1 VKHKAIFLL
10 LLLGCTFAAGAQTH
24 SRDAIPRLLTPQA
37 YAAGSSFS
45 PYAFTRLETETDG
58 LLADI
63 TAEDL
68 VVGFPNPNEIRVIGN
83 DLDVD
88 GNVLI
93 VNNGTLRVEGARLRV
108 RGNVRVFHAGTLEV
122 LEGSLEF
129 TPEYLYQYGI
139 TAANTAALWL
149 RNSVLQCGGYNVGC
163 ALADTAALRF
173 DGSSISGGVLTTT
186 LGGWSRID
194 AAGSSNLGEML
205 FFDST
210 RGSFTDC
217 DALLSWL
224 TLPAASTLDA
234 SMPGARVLGSW
245 HFPDSARQQNGFGY
259 RVSYAGC
266 TNLRWGLMLEAGCD
280 ATLRDSD
287 FLAVGGLFR
296 GSGATE
302 VSGLVNNAIPRSYT
316 YPAQDRDV
324 QFENCSVQV
333 WNLYA
338 LDAFRLGVRNSIIG
352 EVLAMGNSDV
362 LLQNAICDGTGGYA
376 GTQDQATMLFA
387 QSQITAPVIARDQSQ
402 LTLLLSSLQTHAP
415 HAAGNGVV
423 ALFHSSFPGL
433 PTVEAGAAAVIM
445 GIDDRAAAPVESDV
459 PLQGSVRF
467 LAGDDL
473 PIHFISFWFDAARED
488 NPGELLYVARP
499 SIRERIRDTLGT
511 WDTRGHVPGNHIV
524 RLHMRIS
531 TDDTI
536 SIPAVI
542 PLSAVNAAAALP
554 AARNLHLSAWPN
566 PVTRDAALQV
576 RVRPAAPSARCS
588 LTLTDMLGRTHMR
601 RNMQGASTLALPLD
615 ALPAGTYLLR
625 LTEDGRSATQRIHI
639 IP

>member
-1 VKHKAIFLL
+1 MKPNAIILL
-10 LLLGCTFAAGAQTH
+10 LLLGGTLSAGAQTLPGELPRRLVAPVTSATGPAH
-24 SRDAIPRLLTPQA
+24 SPFAFSREISGAEDVLAT
-37 YAAGSSFS
+37 AA
-45 PYAFTRLETETDG
+45 
-58 LLADI
+58 
-63 TAEDL
+63 AEDL
-68 VVGFPNPNEIRVIGN
+68 VVGFPNPNEIRVISG

-93 VNNGTLRVEGARLRV
+93 VNNGTLRVDGARLRV
-108 RGNVRVFHAGTLEV
+108 RGNVHVFHAGTLEV

-129 TPEYLYQYGI
+129 APTYLYQYGI
-139 TAANTAALWL
+139 TAANTSALWL
-149 RNSVLQCGGYNVGC
+149 RNSVLQCGGYNVSC
-163 ALADTAALRF
+163 AVTDTAALRL

-186 LGGWSRID
+186 LNEWARID

-210 RGSFTDC
+210 RGSFTNC

-234 SMPGARVLGSW
+234 SMPGAQVLGEW
-245 HFPDSARQQNGFGY
+245 HFPDSAALQTGFGY
-259 RVSYAGC
+259 RISYAGS
-266 TNLRWGLMLEAGCD
+266 TNLRWGLMLEAGSE

-296 GSGATE
+296 GGGAAE
-302 VSGLVNNAIPRSYT
+302 VIGLVNNATPSSYA
-316 YPAQDRDV
+316 YPAGDRDV
-324 QFENCSVQV
+324 RFENCRVQV

-338 LDAFRLGVRNSIIG
+338 LDNFRLGVRNSIIG
-352 EVLAMGNSDV
+352 EVLAMGRSDV
-362 LLQNAICDGTGGYA
+362 LLQTSICDGTGGYA
-376 GTQDQATMLFA
+376 GTQDQATMLFL
-387 QSQITAPVIARDQSQ
+387 QSQLSAPVIARDQSQ
-402 LTLLLSSLQTHAP
+402 LTLLLSTVQSHAP
-415 HAAGNGVV
+415 HAADNGVV

-459 PLQGSVRF
+459 PLRGSVRF

-488 NPGELLYVARP
+488 NPEELLFVAQP
-499 SIRERIRDTLGT
+499 SIRERVRDTIGI

-531 TDDTI
+531 TGDTI

-542 PLSAVNAAAALP
+542 PLAAVNTAAAPP
-554 AARNLHLSAWPN
+554 AVRPLDLSAWPN
-566 PVTRDAALQV
+566 PVSKDAALQI
-576 RVRPAAPSARCS
+576 RVRPSAPGSRFS
-588 LTLTDMLGRTHMR
+588 ISLTDMLGRTRMR
-601 RNMQGASTLALPLD
+601 RHAEGASALALPVD
-615 ALPAGTYLLR
+615 ALPAGSYLLR
-625 LTEDGRSATQRIHI
+625 LTEGTRSVTRRIHI